1 MGKRKSLETNV
12 EEGMGPKTRAAV
24 AWGTATSPGG
34 TTHTFIANSGITPD
48 GCSDTGKAVLRAA
61 MKHPGVPG
69 HSETSFAIVS
79 DSPCSTTISP
89 VKMSKRDCIFG
100 AIRVASAT
108 ATGQP
113 YPIGH
118 AHKVAHQ
125 RLWQQ
130 QGSGFWVW
138 RACAAAWG
146 ARSRS
151 NATGQ
156 EWIDLADRSIQS
168 WRCEEMACNGHRGVN
183 RGMGVGLWL
192 SHVPRVRV
200 RGHFT
205 AL

>member
-1 MGKRKSLETNV
+1 MGKRIARDKCRGRQGPQDPLGSR
-12 EEGMGPKTRAAV
+12 MGHGLL
-24 AWGTATSPGG
+24 AWRYYSHVHRQLGH
-34 TTHTFIANSGITPD
+34 HTD

-61 MKHPGVPG
+61 MKHPGVPD
-69 HSETSFAIVS
+69 HSETSPAMMS
-79 DSPCSTTISP
+79 DSPCSSTIST